1 MATAR
6 VAVCCL
12 LFVFQASGLLAAEE
26 STCVPGFKSDF
37 LIFKVSRKHLNRG
50 TRLGKVD
57 FSDCTL
63 RTRFLFTTDDNRF
76 VVHSDGTLAVKRP
89 VLLHEGQWDFF
100 VHSWDS
106 QGKKMT
112 VPVQLLRQGH
122 HHGNMQNVEHHH
134 GAQNQN
140 CTEEGSEANPE
151 GSEANPESTADP
163 QVPILTFPKSSKG
176 LGRIKRGWVIPPIN
190 VPENYRGKFP
200 QQLVQIRSD
209 LDKTKKIY
217 YSVAGPGATEPPIN
231 LFTMDRDTGF
241 LYATQALDREK
252 QANYVLVAHANVA
265 GGTGTAEDPMEII
278 VNVIDQND
286 NKPIFTQS
294 TYTASV
300 AEASPINFD
309 IVQVEAT
316 DADDPNTDNADIRYR
331 ITSQVP
337 EVPYVDM
344 FTINPTTGAIRVN
357 RPNLD
362 REKYPQYTL
371 MVRAADTQG
380 EGLFTEAKV
389 ILKVTDSNDL
399 PPVFTQSSYK
409 SSVEENKVDA
419 VVVRMSVTDGDDPH
433 TQAWNA
439 KFTIVDGD
447 AGGFFAVKTG
457 ANKQEGI
464 LYTVKGLDYEMTSIY
479 TLMVS
484 VENEVPFVNDVPT
497 STATVTVT
505 VLDINEP
512 PIFDPTEK
520 HVAKPESLLPGSG
533 VTVYTASDPDTARK
547 QTVMYRMLSDPA
559 GWLEVKKETG
569 EITVRNLMDRESP
582 YVKADKYTALIG
594 AYDDDALPATGT
606 GTLVITLQDVNDN
619 APAILERDVTVC
631 NKNPVSQLLTVVD
644 EDGPGFTSPFSVSV
658 HENSQSNW
666 TARMNST
673 KTGIILDLKPG
684 VASGTYS
691 VLLKVA
697 DIEGLP
703 QVCTLTAKVCD
714 CTGDNLECLDR
725 VIGGTSLPV
734 ILGIL
739 GGILALLLLVLL
751 LLAFTN
757 RKRPQK
763 GTPLLQDDDLRDNIF
778 YYDEEGG
785 GEDDQDYDLSVLHRG
800 LDNRPEVFRND
811 VAPAFLPAPQYRP
824 RPTNPDEIGTFID
837 DNLKAADND
846 PTAPPYD
853 SLLVFDYEGV
863 GSEAGS
869 LSSLNSSSSGDE
881 DYDRLNDWGP
891 RFKKL
896 ADMYG
901 GGEDDDML

>member
-1 MATAR
+1 MEACWR
-6 VAVCCL
+6 
-12 LFVFQASGLLAAEE
+12 Q
-26 STCVPGFKSDF
+26 
-37 LIFKVSRKHLNRG
+37 
-50 TRLGKVD
+50 GKGEP
-57 FSDCTL
+57 SLPT
-63 RTRFLFTTDDNRF
+63 
-76 VVHSDGTLAVKRP
+76 VHSTSLYSPTCPDL
-89 VLLHEGQWDFF
+89 
-100 VHSWDS
+100 
-106 QGKKMT
+106 
-112 VPVQLLRQGH
+112 
-122 HHGNMQNVEHHH
+122 
-134 GAQNQN
+134 
-140 CTEEGSEANPE
+140 
-151 GSEANPESTADP
+151 ADP

-300 AEASPINFD
+300 AEASPISKS
-309 IVQVEAT
+309 VVEAT

-594 AYDDDALPATGT
+594 AYDDGRCEGRLRSVKVENTG
-606 GTLVITLQDVNDN
+606 
-619 APAILERDVTVC
+619 
-631 NKNPVSQLLTVVD
+631 K
-644 EDGPGFTSPFSVSV
+644 FFSPFPI
-658 HENSQSNW
+658 E
-666 TARMNST
+666 
-673 KTGIILDLKPG
+673 TGIILDLKPG

>member
-89 VLLHEGQWDFF
+89 VLFHEGQRDFF

-112 VPVQLLRQGH
+112 VPVQLLHQEH
-122 HHGNMQNVEHHH
+122 HHGNKQNVEHHH

-140 CTEEGSEANPE
+140 HTE

-163 QVPILTFPKSSKG
+163 QVPILMFPKSSKG
-176 LGRIKRGWVIPPIN
+176 LV
-190 VPENYRGKFP
+190 
-200 QQLVQIRSD
+200 
-209 LDKTKKIY
+209 
-217 YSVAGPGATEPPIN
+217 
-231 LFTMDRDTGF
+231 
-241 LYATQALDREK
+241 
-252 QANYVLVAHANVA
+252 
-265 GGTGTAEDPMEII
+265 
-278 VNVIDQND
+278 
-286 NKPIFTQS
+286 
-294 TYTASV
+294 
-300 AEASPINFD
+300 
-309 IVQVEAT
+309 
-316 DADDPNTDNADIRYR
+316 
-331 ITSQVP
+331 
-337 EVPYVDM
+337 
-344 FTINPTTGAIRVN
+344 
-357 RPNLD
+357 
-362 REKYPQYTL
+362 
-371 MVRAADTQG
+371 
-380 EGLFTEAKV
+380 
-389 ILKVTDSNDL
+389 
-399 PPVFTQSSYK
+399 
-409 SSVEENKVDA
+409 
-419 VVVRMSVTDGDDPH
+419 
-433 TQAWNA
+433 
-439 KFTIVDGD
+439 
-447 AGGFFAVKTG
+447 
-457 ANKQEGI
+457 
-464 LYTVKGLDYEMTSIY
+464 
-479 TLMVS
+479 
-484 VENEVPFVNDVPT
+484 
-497 STATVTVT
+497 
-505 VLDINEP
+505 
-512 PIFDPTEK
+512 
-520 HVAKPESLLPGSG
+520 
-533 VTVYTASDPDTARK
+533 
-547 QTVMYRMLSDPA
+547 
-559 GWLEVKKETG
+559 
-569 EITVRNLMDRESP
+569 
-582 YVKADKYTALIG
+582 
-594 AYDDDALPATGT
+594 
-606 GTLVITLQDVNDN
+606 
-619 APAILERDVTVC
+619 
-631 NKNPVSQLLTVVD
+631 
-644 EDGPGFTSPFSVSV
+644 
-658 HENSQSNW
+658 
-666 TARMNST
+666 
-673 KTGIILDLKPG
+673 
-684 VASGTYS
+684 
-691 VLLKVA
+691 
-697 DIEGLP
+697 
-703 QVCTLTAKVCD
+703 
-714 CTGDNLECLDR
+714 
-725 VIGGTSLPV
+725 
-734 ILGIL
+734 
-739 GGILALLLLVLL
+739 LVLL

-763 GTPLLQDDDLRDNIF
+763 GTPLLQDDDFRDNIF

-881 DYDRLNDWGP
+881 DYNRLNDWGP